1 MKKIKTVAKRLLLY
15 HGKYLKVENHEVEF
29 PNGMVVKDWSW
40 IISPDFISVTAITG
54 EGKFLLLKQQKYA
67 FEGFSIAPV
76 GGYIEPEEDPLV
88 AAKRELFEETGYEAS
103 EWISFGS
110 FYADSNKGC
119 GKGHLFLAKNAVKT
133 GEPTEID
140 LEEPDIIFL
149 DIEEVKN
156 ALKNGDVKVLPW
168 AACLLFAI
176 NNYIDQ

>member
-1 MKKIKTVAKRLLLY
+1 MKNIKTLSKKLILDN
-15 HGKYLKVENHEVEF
+15 GKFLKVEIHEVEF
-29 PNGMVVKDWSW
+29 PNGTVINDWSW
-40 IISPDFISVTAITG
+40 VISPDFISVTAITS

-76 GGYIEPEEDPLV
+76 GGYIEPNEDPLA
-88 AAKRELFEETGYEAS
+88 AAKRELFEETGFEAS

-140 LEEPDIIFL
+140 MEEPEIVFL
-149 DIEEVKN
+149 NENEVKDV
-156 ALKNGDVKVLPW
+156 LKNGDVKVLPW

-176 NNYIDQ
+176 NSM